1 MMLRVPVVDG
11 KERYSLGTVE
21 AHNKL
26 AGIPTRSFT
35 IPCRRLDTFD
45 LSNVGVIKIDVEG
58 HELAVLEG
66 AQTLL
71 LKDHPSLMIEAEE
84 RHRPG
89 TVREIS
95 SYLANF
101 GYLGF
106 FLVGRRLRP
115 IAEFDVARYQNAGS
129 ISLSE
134 VLPGYVYANN
144 FVFVK
149 SIESVSQL
157 LNRTL

>member
-1 MMLRVPVVDG
+1 
-11 KERYSLGTVE
+11 
-21 AHNKL
+21 
-26 AGIPTRSFT
+26 
-35 IPCRRLDTFD
+35 
-45 LSNVGVIKIDVEG
+45 VIKIDVEG